1 MDLAGNL
8 GIIAAAV
15 EQLTAAAVVSADFDQ
30 SGASAAASLSPTRRP
45 KLVLPTLTPAMQQ
58 DFVLSKSGAINTKP
72 LSISMR
78 PEFAD
83 YPLRGIVTPHSNDV
97 CKWSVSVWMARY
109 HSFPFISQSTI
120 ILHFCRIGSSQ
131 TAVCGRGG
139 GSNNHP
145 GNECFR
151 ELVNEV
157 KVSYVNCPKRDKPLI
172 ARQIV
177 EAVRNQTP
185 PGRFLSKDSKGVW
198 NDIGDGRAREKTSQA
213 LREGAPVIRIM
224 AGRPVSPKI
233 AAAMKEEKKAERSEK
248 KCGVTHPEKKS
259 EEFFHSNPTTAQPQ
273 VKNEPSSINPEKCTV
288 DSPPTVVVNRSGPM
302 TLFDGSFGKH
312 DVNTTLWPHAHRL
325 GGRNFSTV
333 PYSHNNTRHMM
344 GGFSAPSHG
353 FMDHSFGLP
362 KYPDYVPIGVV
373 RRLLLGQLDP
383 VQLACQ
389 LLPPEEAARVARRHR
404 VGLTSNS
411 HPIVPLSSMAAPG
424 AVSNSSIHPLM
435 LNPQVS
441 DASSTTESS
450 MHRTQSDVSSVDSP
464 KPSRSNVRHSLPK
477 KKRKY
482 VENMDL

>member
-15 EQLTAAAVVSADFDQ
+15 AQLTAAAVVSADFDR
-30 SGASAAASLSPTRRP
+30 SASAAASLSPTRRP

-58 DFVLSKSGAINTKP
+58 DFVLTKGTGANSTKP
-72 LSISMR
+72 LAISMR

-97 CKWSVSVWMARY
+97 
-109 HSFPFISQSTI
+109 
-120 ILHFCRIGSSQ
+120 L
-131 TAVCGRGG
+131 CGRGG

-145 GNECFR
+145 GNESFR

-185 PGRFLSKDSKGVW
+185 PGRFLTKDSKGGW

-213 LREGAPVIRIM
+213 LREGAPVIRVM
-224 AGRPVSPKI
+224 AGRPASPKI
-233 AAAMKEEKKAERSEK
+233 AAAVKEGKKAERSEK
-248 KCGVTHPEKKS
+248 ECGVTQKYLT
-259 EEFFHSNPTTAQPQ
+259 SNPTTAQPQ
-273 VKNEPSSINPEKCTV
+273 VKNEPSSINPGKSTV

-302 TLFDGSFGKH
+302 TLLDGSFGKH
-312 DVNTTLWPHAHRL
+312 DINTTLWPHAPRL
-325 GGRNFSTV
+325 GVRNFSTV
-333 PYSHNNTRHMM
+333 PYSHNNTGQMM
-344 GGFSAPSHG
+344 GGFSATSHG
-353 FMDHSFGLP
+353 FIDYSFGLP
-362 KYPDYVPIGVV
+362 IYPDYVPIGTV

-389 LLPPEEAARVARRHR
+389 LLPPDEAAIVARRHHD
-404 VGLTSNS
+404 GPTSKS
-411 HPIVPLSSMAAPG
+411 HPFVPLSSMTAPG
-424 AVSNSSIHPLM
+424 TVSNSSIHPVM

-450 MHRTQSDVSSVDSP
+450 MHRTQSDISSVDSP
-464 KPSRSNVRHSLPK
+464 KPSRSNAKHLPK

-482 VENMDL
+482 VEM

>member
-15 EQLTAAAVVSADFDQ
+15 AQLTAAAVVSADCDR
-30 SGASAAASLSPTRRP
+30 SASAAASLPPTRRP
-45 KLVLPTLTPAMQQ
+45 KLALPTLTPAMQQ
-58 DFVLSKSGAINTKP
+58 DFVLSKGTGANSTKP

-97 CKWSVSVWMARY
+97 CKWSVIGCMARY
-109 HSFPFISQSTI
+109 HSLLFISQSTAT
-120 ILHFCRIGSSQ
+120 LYFCRIGSSQ

-145 GNECFR
+145 GNESFR

-185 PGRFLSKDSKGVW
+185 PGRFLSKDSKGGW

-213 LREGAPVIRIM
+213 LREGAPVIRVM
-224 AGRPVSPKI
+224 AGRPASPKI
-233 AAAMKEEKKAERSEK
+233 EAAVKEDKKAVRSEK
-248 KCGVTHPEKKS
+248 ECGVTLPEKKS
-259 EEFFHSNPTTAQPQ
+259 QKYLTANPTTAQSQ
-273 VKNEPSSINPEKCTV
+273 VKIEPSSINPGKCTV

-302 TLFDGSFGKH
+302 SLLDGSFGKH
-312 DVNTTLWPHAHRL
+312 DISTTLWPHAPRL
-325 GGRNFSTV
+325 GVRNFSTV
-333 PYSHNNTRHMM
+333 PSHNNTGQMM
-344 GGFSAPSHG
+344 GGFSVPSHG
-353 FMDHSFGLP
+353 FIDYSYGMP
-362 KYPDYVPIGVV
+362 MYPDYVPIGTV

-389 LLPPEEAARVARRHR
+389 LLPPDEAAIVARRHHD
-404 VGLTSNS
+404 GPTSKS
-411 HPIVPLSSMAAPG
+411 HTFVPLSSMTAPG
-424 AVSNSSIHPLM
+424 PVSNSSIHPFM

-464 KPSRSNVRHSLPK
+464 KPSRSNAKHSLPK

-482 VENMDL
+482 VESMDL